1 MASTAQIN
9 IRVDSKQAD
18 NSVNKLNQELGQT
31 VKQTTSLKAQLRAM
45 QNELN
50 NLDEGS
56 TRFRELSIEAGK
68 LRDQI
73 KDTQDVI
80 NSTAGS
86 SVENLGTA
94 LNSTASIGIAGFQA
108 ITSAQALFGSESED
122 LQKTLVKLQALAGL
136 SDAIKTLGGL
146 GDTMTQIKAS
156 AMAAAQSMGILTVAT
171 EAETVATEGA
181 TVAQE
186 GLNTTMKANPVALII
201 TGVLALVTAL
211 SILNSKTSESTKEEE
226 KRRKAY
232 LATIEA
238 QKQSIKTIS
247 DESTKFVSLIYQLK
261 QTNENSKQRKDL
273 IKEINTE
280 YGTTLKNISDEAQ
293 FQKILNKEVADYIQ
307 YQTVKL
313 RIQKNEE
320 AFNKVLTKKLELE
333 TKIQNIQIEAERVSK
348 KLNITVGEY
357 YRNNSELVKSLE
369 EYQAQL
375 SGAEFKLQSYTKR
388 IDVLKTSEDELTN
401 GGKKYVEQSKEIV
414 KANDDLK
421 KSYNELYNE
430 IKTLGEEANTKEIE
444 LSKLRN
450 QRTKDAVDDI
460 EYEKEVAL
468 DAITLR
474 YTETKKKINEQIKDE
489 KDKAS
494 LLKSLE
500 FNYQKYVVAQNN
512 LTQEQLNQLYT
523 QRRKDAQKMYDD
535 LTVAEKVLQNEITF
549 GNNNVTDSLKSLYN
563 RRQRLELDRIE
574 TQLQGNDLEFGEFK
588 KLQDKKLAL
597 LIGVNDET
605 EKSVADFF
613 INTEKGYRPALKQA
627 SVYITSLLKNENEER
642 KRIIKAERDL
652 QIAEIVKSF
661 ETQYDLTVKYN
672 EDTKQY
678 EVKTTKEKQDE
689 INKMGAEDIQKR
701 IDLEKKATEVINK
714 QNENLNK
721 EAKVKEAESDEQFRQ
736 ETEDAEKKTQ
746 DAIFQY
752 RVEKVQLFSQLASQ
766 LLQGLQNLQQTATDE
781 RLKQID
787 SIYNAEIEANN
798 AALANKKITDEEY
811 NKVLKETENKKAQE
825 EKALKRQSFQSNKR
839 FSIAQATID
848 GINAVLSTYAGTP
861 GGIVIKTLA
870 ATVAGVFAAMQVA
883 AIESTEF
890 YAAKGGIVPQ
900 NGRPSSVDSV
910 PSMLAPGETVIN
922 SNSSGL
928 FPELLNLV
936 NMAGG
941 GNNLLPQVSL
951 GNTSK
956 PQPVYND
963 NKQTQTIRAY
973 VVEQDITSSQQRVKR
988 IQNTTTF

>member
-605 EKSVADFF
+605 EKSVVDFF

-766 LLQGLQNLQQTATDE
+766 LLQGLQNLQQTTTDE

>member
-1 MASTAQIN
+1 MATQAQIN

-18 NSVNKLNQELGQT
+18 NSVNNLNEELGQT
-31 VKQTTSLKAQLRAM
+31 VKQTTTLKAQLRAM

-56 TRFRELSIEAGK
+56 ARFRELSIAAGK

-122 LQKTLVKLQALAGL
+122 LQKTLVKLQAVAGL
-136 SDAIKTLGGL
+136 SDAVKTLGGL
-146 GDTMTQIKAS
+146 GDTLTQIKAS
-156 AMAAAQSMGILTVAT
+156 AIAAAQGMGILTVAT
-171 EAETVATEGA
+171 EAETVVTEGA

-186 GLNTTMKANPVALII
+186 GLNTAMKLNPVALIV
-201 TGVLALVTAL
+201 TSVLALVSAL
-211 SILNSKTSESTKEEE
+211 AILNSKTSESTKEEE

-232 LATIEA
+232 LATLEA

-261 QTNENSKQRKDL
+261 QTNANSKLRKDL
-273 IKEINTE
+273 IKEINDE
-280 YGTTLKNISDEAQ
+280 YGTTLKNISDETE
-293 FQKILNKEVADYIQ
+293 FQKLLNKEVADYIS
-307 YQTVKL
+307 YQEVKL

-320 AFNKVLTKKLELE
+320 AFNLVLTRKLELE
-333 TKIQNIQIEAERVSK
+333 TKIKNAQAEAERVAK
-348 KLNITVGEY
+348 RLNITVGDY
-357 YRNNSELVKSLE
+357 YRNNSEVVKSLE
-369 EYQAQL
+369 NWQAQL
-375 SGAEFKLQSYTKR
+375 SGANSKLEGFTKR
-388 IDVLKTSEDELTN
+388 IDVLKVTQDELTN
-401 GGKKYVEQSKEIV
+401 GGKKYVEQTKETV

-421 KSYNELYNE
+421 KSYDELNNE
-430 IKTLGEEANTKEIE
+430 IKTLGEEANQKEIE
-444 LSKLRN
+444 LAKLRN

-460 EYEKEVAL
+460 EYEKKVAL
-468 DAITLR
+468 DAILIR
-474 YTETKKKINEQIKDE
+474 YTETKKKIDAEIKDE
-489 KDKAS
+489 KDKS
-494 LLKSLE
+494 TLLKSLE
-500 FNYQKYVVAQNN
+500 FNYQKYVIAQNN

-549 GNNNVTDSLKSLYN
+549 GNNNVTDSLQSLYN

-574 TQLQGNDLEFGEFK
+574 TQLQSNDLEFGEFK
-588 KLQDKKLAL
+588 NLQQRKLQLLVGLNDDSKKLF
-597 LIGVNDET
+597 IGS
-605 EKSVADFF
+605 EKDYIPS
-613 INTEKGYRPALKQA
+613 IKMA
-627 SVYITSLLKNENEER
+627 SVYITSLLENENKER
-642 KRIIKAERDL
+642 IRIIKAERDL
-652 QIAEIVKSF
+652 QIAEIVKTF
-661 ETQYDLTVKYN
+661 ETQYDLVIKYN
-672 EDTKQY
+672 EETKKY

-689 INKMGAEDIQKR
+689 INKMSESDIQAR
-701 IDLEKKATEVINK
+701 IELEKKATDVINT
-714 QNENLNK
+714 QNSNLNK
-721 EAKVKEAESDEQFRQ
+721 EAKVKEAESNEQFRQ

-766 LLQGLQNLQQTATDE
+766 LLSGLQNLQQTTTDE

-787 SIYNAEIEANN
+787 SIYNAEIEANE
-798 AALANKKITDEEY
+798 AALANKMITDEEY
-811 NKVLKETENKKAQE
+811 NKVLKETENRKAQE

-848 GINAVLSTYAGTP
+848 GINATLSAFAGTP

-870 ATVAGVFAAMQVA
+870 ASVAGIFSAMQIA

-900 NGRPSSVDSV
+900 NGRPSNVDSV

-922 SNSSGL
+922 SGSSGL
-928 FPELLNLV
+928 FPELLNLI
-936 NMAGG
+936 NLAGG

-951 GNTSK
+951 GNTTS
-956 PQPVYND
+956 PQPVYNN